1 MANLTGLLEK
11 FSRDPLQDLIARGQ
25 GWHFDVGAF
34 STPIVGG
41 GNGDVLDQDQPEFG
55 ISVPDGY
62 ALIPVRL
69 HIQCQVP
76 LLAADSNEQ
85 EILIA
90 LDKAAAYVIG
100 GGTVTAETPTNMRTD
115 VTTACPATCFS
126 AATANITNPTLGVE
140 LARSVILGDVQG
152 TAANG
157 MWSPLSLLYEPKRP
171 PIIVGPA
178 AIYGYW
184 GGTVA
189 MSGFANLD
197 FIVIGLP

>member
-1 MANLTGLLEK
+1 MPNINGLLQK
-11 FSRDPLQDLIARGQ
+11 FTNDPLQSLIAAGN

-41 GNGDVLDQDQPEFG
+41 GNGTTLDQDQPEFG
-55 ISVPDGY
+55 ISVASGY
-62 ALIPVRL
+62 ALIPLRL

-90 LDKAAAYVIG
+90 LDKAAAYAIG

-115 VTTACPATCFS
+115 VTDTPPVTCFS
-126 AATANITNPTLGVE
+126 AATGDITNPTLGVE
-140 LARSVILGDVQG
+140 LARAVILGDVQG

-157 MWSPLSLLYEPKRP
+157 LWSPLELLYEPRRP
-171 PIIVGPA
+171 PLIIGPA

-197 FIVIGLP
+197 FIVLTLP